1 MGEEIEKKK
10 SDRILEAIK
19 QRLDEKQTIQVE
31 EKKVELVVFTL
42 TDAYYAFYGADVKEI
57 LSVLTIY
64 FVPGTPRYIL
74 GIINVRGDIQSVLNV
89 RTFLNIPE
97 KEIAEGKGR
106 IVIAEKNGVRSGV
119 LVDSVVDV
127 VEVPEESIKPA
138 ISTLTEEIRF
148 FVVGETNYKEHN
160 VVLLDIGKVFEK
172 ISEGKMEPT
181 TEAINK

>member
-1 MGEEIEKKK
+1 VGEEIEKRK

-19 QRLDEKQTIQVE
+19 KRLDEKQTIQVE

-42 TDAYYAFYGADVKEI
+42 NDAFYAFYGKDVKEI

-64 FVPGTPRYIL
+64 FVPGTPKYIL
-74 GIINVRGDIQSVLNV
+74 GIINVRGDIQSVLNI

-97 KEIAEGKGR
+97 KELNDGKGR

-127 VEVPEESIKPA
+127 VEVPEESIKEA
-138 ISTLTEEIRF
+138 ISTLNEEIRY
-148 FVVGETNYKEHN
+148 FVVGETTYKNNN

-172 ISEGKMEPT
+172 ISEGKIESS
-181 TEAINK
+181 TEIPNK